1 MSFHQMANV
10 SNEGVVVSVVVAVV
24 AVVDVVVV
32 LGLGMVVFV
41 DVVTGWVCGADVGG
55 GCSGGGGDGWWCL
68 SRRC

>member
-10 SNEGVVVSVVVAVV
+10 SNEGVVVSVVVVSVVV
-24 AVVDVVVV
+24 AVVGVVVV

-55 GCSGGGGDGWWCL
+55 GGDGWWCL